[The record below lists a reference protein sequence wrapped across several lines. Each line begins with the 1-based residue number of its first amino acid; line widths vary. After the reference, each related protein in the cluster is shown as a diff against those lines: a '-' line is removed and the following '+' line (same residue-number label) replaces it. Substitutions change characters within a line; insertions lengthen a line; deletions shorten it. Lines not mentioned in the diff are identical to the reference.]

1 MTPPDLISPTDLSL
15 FSDAQAGQA
24 AANATVQ
31 FALNHLAKVYGLV
44 NEDEVDFK
52 TGEIT
57 RAPRAAEV
65 SPDAVA
71 KVVKMAPRKAKK

>member
-1 MTPPDLISPTDLSL
+1 MTQTSIAPNDLSL
-15 FSDAQAGQA
+15 FTGAQAALAQA
-24 AANATVQ
+24 NSNLQ
-31 FALNHLAKVYGLV
+31 FAANHLAKVYGLTA
-44 NEDEVDFK
+44 EDRIDFQ

-57 RAPRAAEV
+57 RAPKAAEV

>member
-15 FSDAQAGQA
+15 FSDAQAGVA

-31 FALNHLAKVYGLV
+31 FALNHLAKVYGLIAEDQV
-44 NEDEVDFK
+44 NFK

-57 RAPRAAEV
+57 RAPRAA
-65 SPDAVA
+65 AVPPA
-71 KVVKMAPRKAKK
+71 ALEKIVKATPRKR